1 MLLKIISKQK
11 NLKMKLS
18 EIKSEL
24 KKLTT
29 IAFQL
34 PNGELV
40 PNHFHVTEVGKVS
53 KHFIDCG
60 GTVRT
65 EELVNFQLWKANDY
79 DHRLHP
85 EKLIHI
91 IELSEKTLVLPDLE
105 IEVEYQMK
113 ETIGKFSLDF
123 DGTNFL
129 LISKLTD
136 CLAKDKCGIPT
147 EKPKVKIG
155 EWKPKQTSCCTSDS
169 GCC

>member
-1 MLLKIISKQK
+1 
-11 NLKMKLS
+11 MKLS
-18 EIKSEL
+18 QIKSEL
-24 KKLTT
+24 KKLPT
-29 IAFQL
+29 IGFQL

-40 PNHFHVTEVGKVS
+40 PSHFHVTEVGKVT

-65 EELVNFQLWKANDY
+65 EEVANFQLWEANDF

-85 EKLIHI
+85 EKLVNI
-91 IELSEKTLVLPDLE
+91 IELSEKVLDLADLE

-113 ETIGKFSLDF
+113 DTIGKFSLDF

-129 LISKLTD
+129 LTTKETN
-136 CLAKDKCGIPT
+136 CLAKDHCGIPADKIKT
-147 EKPKVKIG
+147 KIG
-155 EWKPKQTSCCTSDS
+155 EWKAKETACCTPDS

>member
-1 MLLKIISKQK
+1 
-11 NLKMKLS
+11 MKLS
-18 EIKSEL
+18 EIKKEL

-29 IAFQL
+29 IAFKL

-40 PNHFHVTEVGKVS
+40 PNHFHVTEVGKVT
-53 KHFIDCG
+53 KNFIDCG
-60 GTVRT
+60 GTVRN
-65 EELVNFQLWKANDY
+65 EEVANFQLWEANDY

-85 EKLIHI
+85 EKLVHI
-91 IELSEKTLVLPDLE
+91 IELSEEKLQIPDLE

-113 ETIGKFSLDF
+113 DTIGKFDLDF

-136 CLAKDKCGIPT
+136 CLAKDKCGIPA
-147 EKPKVKIG
+147 EKPKLKLNELSSQG
-155 EWKPKQTSCCTSDS
+155 NSCAPGS

>member
-1 MLLKIISKQK
+1 
-11 NLKMKLS
+11 MKLS
-18 EIKSEL
+18 EIKEAL
-24 KKLTT
+24 RNLDT

-40 PNHFHVTEVGKVS
+40 QSHFHVTEVGKIT

-60 GTVRT
+60 GTIRN
-65 EELVNFQLWKANDY
+65 EEVVNFQLWEANDY

-85 EKLIHI
+85 EKLLHI
-91 IELSEKTLVLPDLE
+91 IELSESKLGIPDLE
-105 IEVEYQMK
+105 IEVEYQMAD
-113 ETIGKFSLDF
+113 TIGKFDLAF

-129 LISKLTD
+129 LTSKLTD
-136 CLAKDKCGIPT
+136 CLAKDKCGIPA

-155 EWKPKQTSCCTSDS
+155 EWKLKENACNPNS